1 MLRSGVCSVE
11 GSFKM
16 FLALNDKDELPK
28 LWLSTANPDPH
39 KSEEE
44 DEGHNEFDLIIMSKR
59 D

>member
-1 MLRSGVCSVE
+1 
-11 GSFKM
+11 M